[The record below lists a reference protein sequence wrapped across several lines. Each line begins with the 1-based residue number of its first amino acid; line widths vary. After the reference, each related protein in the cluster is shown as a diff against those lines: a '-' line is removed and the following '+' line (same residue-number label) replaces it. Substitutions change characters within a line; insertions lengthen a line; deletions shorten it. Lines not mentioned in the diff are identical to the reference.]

1 VTNFQHCTCGVDHRP
16 HPCPVLAR
24 AIEKLGA
31 GARIGR
37 NCQFP
42 DAELFVGKYD
52 RGDWKMFGAGSTW
65 DEAFA
70 NVKKVKF
77 HKGNGQF
84 EFEEE
89 KKEKS

>member
-1 VTNFQHCTCGVDHRP
+1 MADLRCVCGEIHKLN
-16 HPCPVLAR
+16 PCPVLAR
-24 AIEKLGA
+24 AVEKLGH

-37 NCQFP
+37 NWQFP
-42 DAELFVGKYD
+42 DAEFFVGKYE

-70 NVKKVKF
+70 TVKKVKF
-77 HKGNGQF
+77 QKGNGRF